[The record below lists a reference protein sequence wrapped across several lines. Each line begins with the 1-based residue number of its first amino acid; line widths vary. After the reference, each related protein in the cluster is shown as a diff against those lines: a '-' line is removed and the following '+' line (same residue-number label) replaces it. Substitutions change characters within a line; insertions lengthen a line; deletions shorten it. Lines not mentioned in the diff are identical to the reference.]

1 MILFPT
7 RVFVYFY
14 CAEISLLVIICRK
27 NQIHMVKFIHIT
39 RRLEVKH
46 MSIKLEKGEPGH
58 LLLSFDYDEGIIKKV
73 KSIRG
78 RRWNP
83 KEKKWILPDNQNT
96 RDKIEEL
103 FLHFKVIDCR
113 KQVAGASK
121 IAYQDGLI
129 DNLENELKLRG
140 FSRKTLKTYKGHI
153 RRYLEYHSDESYP
166 FKKEMIEK
174 YLLNL
179 LENKNSS
186 HSYVNQAVSAIK
198 FTLKNV
204 INDDIEITIK
214 RPKAQRKLP
223 EILSQVEVLKILNA
237 LDNKKHRAILFMI
250 YSAGLRV
257 GEVVR
262 LKINDIDSDRM
273 LIHIVQGKGKK
284 DRYTTLS
291 EIALVEL
298 RNYVKEYKPET
309 WLFPG
314 QNDNKFITERTVQR
328 IFENA
333 RIKAG
338 IKKKA
343 SVHSLRHS
351 FATHLLEGGIDLRYI
366 QELLGHA
373 SSKTTE
379 IYTHVT
385 QKSIQNIVSP
395 LDIIACKGKQI

>member
-1 MILFPT
+1 M
-7 RVFVYFY
+7 
-14 CAEISLLVIICRK
+14 VIFRYIGK
-27 NQIHMVKFIHIT
+27 
-39 RRLEVKH
+39 RLEVKH
-46 MSIKLEKGEPGH
+46 MSIRLERGQPGH
-58 LLLSFDYDEGIIKKV
+58 LLLSFDYDEEIIKKV
-73 KSIRG
+73 KGIEG
-78 RRWNP
+78 RRWDP
-83 KEKKWILPDNQNT
+83 RERKWVFPDNENT
-96 RDKIEEL
+96 INKINEL
-103 FLHFKVIDCR
+103 FSATEVMDCR
-113 KQVAGASK
+113 EHNDK
-121 IAYQDGLI
+121 LI
-129 DNLENELKLRG
+129 DKLEDELKLRG
-140 FSRKTLKTYKGHI
+140 FSRKTIKSYSGHI
-153 RRYLEYHSDESYP
+153 GRYLEYYPNESHP
-166 FKKEMIEK
+166 LKKELIEK

-204 INDDIEITIK
+204 VNDDIDIAIK
-214 RPKAQRKLP
+214 RPKKERKLP
-223 EILSQVEVLKILNA
+223 EVLSQAEVLKILNA

-262 LKINDIDSDRM
+262 LKITDIDSGRM

-298 RNYVKEYKPET
+298 RNYAKEYKPET

-314 QNDNKFITERTVQR
+314 ESSKEYITERTVQR

-338 IKKKA
+338 VKKKV

-395 LDIIACKGKQI
+395 LDIIVCKDRGV

>member
-1 MILFPT
+1 
-7 RVFVYFY
+7 
-14 CAEISLLVIICRK
+14 
-27 NQIHMVKFIHIT
+27 MVGFRYIG

-46 MSIKLEKGEPGH
+46 MSIKLEKGQPGH
-58 LLLSFDYDEGIIKKV
+58 LLLSFDYDEEKINKIKT
-73 KSIRG
+73 IPG
-78 RRWNP
+78 RKWDADI
-83 KEKKWILPDNQNT
+83 KKWILPDNKNT
-96 RDKIEEL
+96 IDKIRKL
-103 FLHFKVIDCR
+103 FSHFEFIDYR
-113 KQVAGASK
+113 EQTASVYK
-121 IAYQDGLI
+121 PNEDILI
-129 DNLENELKLRG
+129 EKLDRELKLRG
-140 FSRKTLKTYKGHI
+140 FSQKTIKSYIGHI
-153 RRYLEYHSDESYP
+153 RRFLEHNRNEEYP
-166 FKKEMIEK
+166 LKKELIEK
-174 YLLNL
+174 YLLDL
-179 LENKNSS
+179 LETKNGS

-204 INDDIEITIK
+204 NNDDMDIMIK
-214 RPKAQRKLP
+214 RPKKERKLP
-223 EILSQVEVLKILNA
+223 EVLSKDEVLNILNA
-237 LDNKKHRAILFMI
+237 LDNKKHRAILFMV

-262 LKINDIDSDRM
+262 LKITDIDPDRM

-291 EIALVEL
+291 EIALTEL
-298 RNYVKEYKPET
+298 RNYAKEYKSET

-314 QNDNKFITERTVQR
+314 QNNKEFITERTVQR

-333 RIKAG
+333 RAKARV
-338 IKKKA
+338 KKKV

-395 LDIIACKGKQI
+395 LDVIARKDK